1 MNTQNVNV
9 KTATKESSERWDENQ
24 LKTAASEQKVLLSYL
39 NELKNTRMMADERA
53 ELVLGTLMRMAE
65 NVLYPG
71 ITDWRETPPRM
82 DFRVAQP
89 WLQAGVLVK
98 RLFGET
104 GAGAWEY
111 ARKHITDS
119 VKAEP
124 HMP

>member
-71 ITDWRETPPRM
+71 FEGQWNENVR
-82 DFRVAQP
+82 
-89 WLQAGVLVK
+89 
-98 RLFGET
+98 
-104 GAGAWEY
+104 
-111 ARKHITDS
+111 
-119 VKAEP
+119 
-124 HMP
+124 